1 MFFYNPIKI
10 RLFLLFF
17 ICACFFHSGTTKAQG
32 ALKEL
37 HVASICQQGDNSE
50 NQWRIR
56 NPNAKDIHV
65 TYSTL
70 GGKQVRSI
78 SAKAMDDTFFYTNAT
93 ESVDIIYNDGAGST
107 MKVSASSESGKCV
120 IDCPGNAD
128 RYFFN
133 VQVTDHELVEN
144 GNQIQIPDLFCEGE
158 VANLAFDDG
167 SYMDL
172 FKDGSGAHLVIGA
185 TVKSGGCEFNGKQF
199 QFDMMFD
206 KMDANLDLSDLGIDK
221 DKLKDLI
228 AALSIRTEGIKIRQS
243 GSNYSADL
251 TGLSSLGEFNFNATL
266 TKEEEGFNFHLTYMF
281 GKNEGSAS
289 FHAKIEASCPTMS
302 VLNFTLVNAE
312 TGEDIMPVKEGD
324 VIDLSM
330 LPTDKLNIRA
340 NTNPEYVGSVVF
352 DLNDKKAVQ
361 TEIVNP
367 YSLFGNFPGGI
378 YKQWTPDPGKY
389 SVSATPYSKP
399 KAKGEKGTS
408 LTINF
413 EFIDSGNPVADQQVV
428 GYVLVNADTNED
440 LMPIK
445 DGDKINL
452 ATLETKNLNIRA
464 NTIPENVGSVI
475 FDLNDKKNF
484 NTENVN
490 PYSLAANFEGGSYKS
505 WVPETG
511 VYTLTATPYTMIN
524 GKGASGKLKTIK
536 FEIDDSEEVDEPVE
550 SQQKVVSFTLINADT
565 DEDIAILKDGD
576 IVNLAALP
584 NSNLKLKTN
593 TEPQIVGSIVFD
605 LNEHQ
610 NIKVAND
617 SPYEL
622 EGTDIAEFISVFNI
636 IGKHSL
642 SATPYTEADGM
653 GDAGDYLTIS
663 LELIYDIDNEDII
676 ISTNE
681 SFRVSSVYPN
691 PVEDNVSIHYRGSFD
706 SGTTILLFDQFGKAT
721 SIESGMISRDP
732 SILTIDISSLQLRAG
747 IYYVKVQAPQGGKV
761 LKIVK
766 N

>member
-1 MFFYNPIKI
+1 MSINNFFKT
-10 RLFLLFF
+10 RFTLLFVF
-17 ICACFFHSGTTKAQG
+17 TAILLYSGNIHAQD
-32 ALKEL
+32 AIKEL
-37 HVASICQQGDNSE
+37 HVSSICQQGDNSE

-56 NPNAKDIHV
+56 NPNDKDIHV

-78 SAKAMDDTFFYTNAT
+78 SAKAMDDTFFYTEAT
-93 ESVDIIYNDGAGST
+93 ESVDIIYNDGDGSI
-107 MKVSASSESGKCV
+107 MKINASSERETCV
-120 IDCPGNAD
+120 IDCPGDAD

-158 VANLAFDDG
+158 VATLAFEDG
-167 SYMDL
+167 SFMDL
-172 FKDGSGAHLVIGA
+172 FKDGSGAHLVIAA

-206 KMDANLDLSDLGIDK
+206 KMDANIDLSDLGIDK

-251 TGLSSLGEFNFNATL
+251 TGVSSLGEFNFNATL

-289 FHAKIEASCPTMS
+289 FHARITASCPTMS

-312 TGEDIMPVKEGD
+312 TGEDIMPIKEGD

-340 NTNPEYVGSVVF
+340 NTNPENVGSVVF

-389 SVSATPYSKP
+389 TVTATPYSKT
-399 KAKGEKGTS
+399 KARGEKGTP

-413 EFIDSGNPVADQQVV
+413 EFIDSDNSGDDQQVV
-428 GYVLVNADTNED
+428 SYVLVNADTNED
-440 LMPIK
+440 LMPLK

-452 ATLETKNLNIRA
+452 ATLPTKNLNIRA
-464 NTIPENVGSVI
+464 NTMPEIVGSVV
-475 FDLNDKKNF
+475 FDLNNNKNF

-490 PYSLAANFEGGSYKS
+490 PYSLAANLEGGSYKS
-505 WVPETG
+505 WLPQPG
-511 VYTLTATPYTMIN
+511 MYTLTATPYTMKN
-524 GKGASGKLKTIK
+524 GKGEAGKLKTIK
-536 FEIDDSEEVDEPVE
+536 FEIEDSEEGEE
-550 SQQKVVSFTLINADT
+550 TEQKVVSFTLINADT
-565 DEDIAILKDGD
+565 DEDIATLKDGD

-584 NSNLKLKTN
+584 NSNLKLRTN
-593 TEPQIVGSIVFD
+593 TEPQIVGSIIFD

-610 NIKVAND
+610 GIKVTND
-617 SPYEL
+617 APYEL
-622 EGTDIAEFISVFNI
+622 EGIDIAEFISVFDI

-642 SATPYTEADGM
+642 TATPYTDADGM
-653 GDAGDYLTIS
+653 GDAGEHLDLS
-663 LELIYDIDNEDII
+663 LELIFDKDNEDII
-676 ISTNE
+676 VDNDE
-681 SFRVSSVYPN
+681 NFRVSAVYPN
-691 PVEDNVSIHYRGSFD
+691 PVEDNVSIQYHGSFD
-706 SGTTILLFDQFGKAT
+706 SGTTIILFDQFGKAT
-721 SIESGMISRDP
+721 RIESSMISKNP
-732 SILTIDISSLQLRAG
+732 SVLSIDISSLQLRAG
-747 IYYVKVQAPQGGKV
+747 IYYVKVQAAQSGKV